1 MQAFYLCP
9 SWAKVAAA
17 MATERPR
24 ATEAQLRYLDGLT
37 HPERLAQ
44 LSSGEARYLIAW
56 LRGPPANM
64 TRAQQLYLS
73 SLVDGLSREQV
84 RGLVEHLRGLV
95 APPAAEVGR

>member
-1 MQAFYLCP
+1 MA
-9 SWAKVAAA
+9 
-17 MATERPR
+17 ATERPQ
-24 ATEAQLRYLDGLT
+24 ATEAQLRYLDSLT

-44 LSSGEARYLIAW
+44 LSSGEARHLIAW

-95 APPAAEVGR
+95 APPAAAAPGEARP

>member
-1 MQAFYLCP
+1 
-9 SWAKVAAA
+9 
-17 MATERPR
+17 MATERPP
-24 ATEAQLRYLDGLT
+24 ASEAQLRYLDGLT

-44 LSSGEARYLIAW
+44 LTSGEARYLIAW

-95 APPAAEVGR
+95 APPAVAAPGEARP